1 MAIAGPDG
9 VDAAI
14 KAGVDLDGRP
24 ITEAML
30 ALYNQV
36 MDLES
41 QRARSGVL
49 KSMRN
54 RVVKTGAK
62 HFDQDTLNQR
72 LLDAGW
78 DGLKDKE
85 IAFFY
90 GVSPCDGDALPGS
103 ILAELLHRVDHLWLE
118 LFQGTGLAQIKA
130 FASGV
135 LGQVLEMKGS
145 LSIGKELNRRALT
158 ALAKRIAERQKRSV
172 FSELP
177 IHRVDMTE

>member
-14 KAGVDLDGRP
+14 KPGVDLDGSLIP
-24 ITEAML
+24 APML
-30 ALYNQV
+30 ALYNEV

-62 HFDQDTLNQR
+62 HFDRESLNQR

-85 IAFFY
+85 IAFYF
-90 GVSPCDGDALPGS
+90 G
-103 ILAELLHRVDHLWLE
+103 
-118 LFQGTGLAQIKA
+118 
-130 FASGV
+130 
-135 LGQVLEMKGS
+135 
-145 LSIGKELNRRALT
+145 
-158 ALAKRIAERQKRSV
+158 
-172 FSELP
+172 
-177 IHRVDMTE
+177 

>member
-14 KAGVDLDGRP
+14 KAGVDLDGSP
-24 ITEAML
+24 IPAEML
-30 ALYNQV
+30 ALYNRV

-62 HFDQDTLNQR
+62 HFDQDALNQQ

-85 IAFFY
+85 IAFYY
-90 GVSPCDGDALPGS
+90 G
-103 ILAELLHRVDHLWLE
+103 
-118 LFQGTGLAQIKA
+118 
-130 FASGV
+130 
-135 LGQVLEMKGS
+135 
-145 LSIGKELNRRALT
+145 
-158 ALAKRIAERQKRSV
+158 
-172 FSELP
+172 
-177 IHRVDMTE
+177 

>member
-14 KAGVDLDGRP
+14 KAGVDLDGSP
-24 ITEAML
+24 IPEEML

-41 QRARSGVL
+41 QRTRSGVL

-62 HFDQDTLNQR
+62 HFDKETLNQR
-72 LLDAGW
+72 LLEAGW
-78 DGLKDKE
+78 DALKDKE

-90 GVSPCDGDALPGS
+90 G
-103 ILAELLHRVDHLWLE
+103 
-118 LFQGTGLAQIKA
+118 
-130 FASGV
+130 
-135 LGQVLEMKGS
+135 
-145 LSIGKELNRRALT
+145 
-158 ALAKRIAERQKRSV
+158 
-172 FSELP
+172 
-177 IHRVDMTE
+177 

>member
-14 KAGVDLDGRP
+14 KAGVDLDGSP
-24 ITEAML
+24 IPEAML

-49 KSMRN
+49 RSMRN

-62 HFDQDTLNQR
+62 HFDKETLNQR
-72 LLDAGW
+72 LLEAGW

-90 GVSPCDGDALPGS
+90 G
-103 ILAELLHRVDHLWLE
+103 
-118 LFQGTGLAQIKA
+118 
-130 FASGV
+130 
-135 LGQVLEMKGS
+135 
-145 LSIGKELNRRALT
+145 
-158 ALAKRIAERQKRSV
+158 
-172 FSELP
+172 
-177 IHRVDMTE
+177 

>member
-14 KAGVDLDGRP
+14 KAGVDLDGSP
-24 ITEAML
+24 IPDAML
-30 ALYNQV
+30 ALYTRV

-62 HFDQDTLNQR
+62 HFDQETLNQR
-72 LLDAGW
+72 LQAAGW

-85 IAFFY
+85 IAFYY
-90 GVSPCDGDALPGS
+90 G
-103 ILAELLHRVDHLWLE
+103 
-118 LFQGTGLAQIKA
+118 
-130 FASGV
+130 
-135 LGQVLEMKGS
+135 
-145 LSIGKELNRRALT
+145 
-158 ALAKRIAERQKRSV
+158 
-172 FSELP
+172 
-177 IHRVDMTE
+177 

>member
-14 KAGVDLDGRP
+14 KAGVDLDGSP
-24 ITEAML
+24 IPEEML
-30 ALYNQV
+30 SLYNEV

-62 HFDQDTLNQR
+62 HFDQTALNLR
-72 LLDAGW
+72 LIEAGW

-85 IAFFY
+85 IAFY
-90 GVSPCDGDALPGS
+90 
-103 ILAELLHRVDHLWLE
+103 
-118 LFQGTGLAQIKA
+118 
-130 FASGV
+130 
-135 LGQVLEMKGS
+135 
-145 LSIGKELNRRALT
+145 
-158 ALAKRIAERQKRSV
+158 
-172 FSELP
+172 FS
-177 IHRVDMTE
+177 

>member
-14 KAGVDLDGRP
+14 KAGVDLDGSP
-24 ITEAML
+24 IPEAML
-30 ALYNQV
+30 AFYNQV

-62 HFDQDTLNQR
+62 HFDKETLNQR
-72 LLDAGW
+72 LLEAGW

-90 GVSPCDGDALPGS
+90 G
-103 ILAELLHRVDHLWLE
+103 
-118 LFQGTGLAQIKA
+118 
-130 FASGV
+130 
-135 LGQVLEMKGS
+135 
-145 LSIGKELNRRALT
+145 
-158 ALAKRIAERQKRSV
+158 
-172 FSELP
+172 
-177 IHRVDMTE
+177 

>member
-14 KAGVDLDGRP
+14 KAGVDLDGSP
-24 ITEAML
+24 IPADML

-62 HFDQDTLNQR
+62 HFDQETLNQR
-72 LLDAGW
+72 LQAAGW
-78 DGLKDKE
+78 DGLNDKE
-85 IAFFY
+85 IAFYY
-90 GVSPCDGDALPGS
+90 G
-103 ILAELLHRVDHLWLE
+103 
-118 LFQGTGLAQIKA
+118 
-130 FASGV
+130 
-135 LGQVLEMKGS
+135 
-145 LSIGKELNRRALT
+145 
-158 ALAKRIAERQKRSV
+158 
-172 FSELP
+172 
-177 IHRVDMTE
+177 

>member
-14 KAGVDLDGRP
+14 KAGVDLDGSP
-24 ITEAML
+24 IPKAML
-30 ALYNQV
+30 TLYNQV

-72 LLDAGW
+72 LLEAGW

-90 GVSPCDGDALPGS
+90 G
-103 ILAELLHRVDHLWLE
+103 
-118 LFQGTGLAQIKA
+118 
-130 FASGV
+130 
-135 LGQVLEMKGS
+135 
-145 LSIGKELNRRALT
+145 
-158 ALAKRIAERQKRSV
+158 
-172 FSELP
+172 
-177 IHRVDMTE
+177 

>member
-14 KAGVDLDGRP
+14 KAGVDLDGSP
-24 ITEAML
+24 IPDAML

-62 HFDQDTLNQR
+62 HFDQDALNQR

-85 IAFFY
+85 IAFYY
-90 GVSPCDGDALPGS
+90 G
-103 ILAELLHRVDHLWLE
+103 
-118 LFQGTGLAQIKA
+118 
-130 FASGV
+130 
-135 LGQVLEMKGS
+135 
-145 LSIGKELNRRALT
+145 
-158 ALAKRIAERQKRSV
+158 
-172 FSELP
+172 
-177 IHRVDMTE
+177 

>member
-14 KAGVDLDGRP
+14 KAGVDLDGSP
-24 ITEAML
+24 IPEAML

-62 HFDQDTLNQR
+62 HFDRETLNQR
-72 LLDAGW
+72 LLEAGW

-90 GVSPCDGDALPGS
+90 G
-103 ILAELLHRVDHLWLE
+103 
-118 LFQGTGLAQIKA
+118 
-130 FASGV
+130 
-135 LGQVLEMKGS
+135 
-145 LSIGKELNRRALT
+145 
-158 ALAKRIAERQKRSV
+158 
-172 FSELP
+172 
-177 IHRVDMTE
+177 